1 MQSEYVVL
9 VVGSPKSASG
19 MVTSLRH
26 FHTIKRRLALMRRR
40 RFCGPEGF
48 WQPAFG
54 VIEQMFGFGVP
65 VCVGVPVTVCVGV
78 PVMVPVAVETAVPVA
93 DVVGVADAEAV
104 AVTVA
109 VAVSVD
115 VAVSVA
121 VAVCVAV
128 AVGVG
133 ELKRILL
140 AAHSVLW
147 VSSDA
152 ET

>member
-40 RFCGPEGF
+40 RFCGPEGV

-65 VCVGVPVTVCVGV
+65 VCVGV

-93 DVVGVADAEAV
+93 DVVGVGDAEAV
-104 AVTVA
+104 AVT
-109 VAVSVD
+109 VD

-140 AAHSVLW
+140 
-147 VSSDA
+147 
-152 ET
+152 